1 MASHDAQ
8 QKHQK
13 TGPIQMELCLKV
25 SSDMIQYI
33 FFSLPEDPDISW
45 FSHPRMS
52 LMFRRCSACSACSA
66 LCPGL
71 FVADRVWSRRMSFVI
86 WSVAPWPRSG
96 YSFKWLTK
104 GKLLFG
110 ETLQLTPNE
119 TCGGNSETT
128 KFTSVAISDLFI
140 YLSISIYNIIYV
152 YIYILSISILSSSI
166 NNQRP
171 FGHFVCLNSPGHG
184 TCTRIAPSGAI
195 RCQDSPPL
203 SGKAVNGSSCE
214 GVPGHCFL
222 E

>member
-1 MASHDAQ
+1 MIHPKILVQ
-8 QKHQK
+8 
-13 TGPIQMELCLKV
+13 
-25 SSDMIQYI
+25 SSTDVT
-33 FFSLPEDPDISW
+33 DG
-45 FSHPRMS
+45 R
-52 LMFRRCSACSACSA
+52 
-66 LCPGL
+66 
-71 FVADRVWSRRMSFVI
+71 FVADRVWSPMSFVI

-119 TCGGNSETT
+119 TCGGNSETM
-128 KFTSVAISDLFI
+128 KFTLLPYPI
-140 YLSISIYNIIYV
+140 YLSICLSLYIYIYV
-152 YIYILSISILSSSI
+152 FIIYIYILSISVLSSSI

-171 FGHFVCLNSPGHG
+171 FGHFVSLNSPGHR
-184 TCTRIAPSGAI
+184 TFTQIAPSGAI